1 MHQVLGLGLEGV
13 PWLWPWML
21 GVTLYLT
28 QAASDKNSLLH
39 WCLLAV
45 AICTGTW

>member
-1 MHQVLGLGLEGV
+1 
-13 PWLWPWML
+13 ML
-21 GVTLYLT
+21 GVTFVFDTSLKW
-28 QAASDKNSLLH
+28 QKFPAALVW